1 MFTFFLQLSYKD
13 GIELSRGR
21 TNRLIK
27 TLQEFDQK
35 NTEGQS
41 LRRAETFITSTNKLS
56 VDVGLRP
63 KSQEILS
70 CETPDK
76 EEDKIEGCVSNR
88 NQQKTKNNSLE
99 DTTSSRFSM
108 MNEYDSD

>member
-1 MFTFFLQLSYKD
+1 MCSLFLQLSYQD

-27 TLQEFDQK
+27 TLQEFDHK

-41 LRRAETFITSTNKLS
+41 LRRAETFITSTNRLS

-70 CETPDK
+70 SETTDK
-76 EEDKIEGCVSNR
+76 EEAKLEGYVSNIT
-88 NQQKTKNNSLE
+88 QQKTKNNSLE
-99 DTTSSRFSM
+99 HTTSSRFSM